1 MKKLFLLFLLFI
13 TMITYAQQ
21 DVKHR
26 THTQLQQIDSVS
38 TVGNVLT
45 RDGTT
50 ERIQAITFTN
60 LALQLGVGGGGG
72 TGLQVLDEGNGNGWR
87 LTGRTAANYG
97 NIGLDAI
104 DFSLSSGI
112 SSTRGSTGIRAL
124 SSGYDI
130 INSGNDNAIFGNNNT
145 NSGSKNFMY
154 GNSNTS
160 TYDNTLTGGNSATS
174 SRAGANAIGSSVTA
188 FGQWSSVFGLYGTS
202 YSLGEFVVGLYP
214 TTYTP
219 TGQDTHSTLDRA
231 LTVGIG
237 TGTGARLDGFRVW
250 KDGSIDMPSYGVNT
264 HTGTPAY
271 NLVVDASG
279 NILED
284 ALGAGGGGTVDISG
298 TPAQNQVA
306 YFFDGNTIQGD
317 PGFTFLSLFNFLDFT
332 DDNAQ
337 IHGLTQINSSSADA
351 NMIFN
356 NIANRS
362 MVNFIPHTD
371 GSLDLGLSGNRWSTV
386 YANAG
391 NFTGAITASNV
402 SGTNTGDNAV
412 NTTYS
417 DAAFKGTAN
426 VFNADNDFIDD
437 VTSFQDNAD
446 RTKEV
451 RIEASTITT
460 GTIRTIT
467 MPDADVALADIGT
480 NTGDIS
486 TLQSDIVLKETIAA
500 RTRIVSSGTYTTANL
515 MTDNNM
521 LVKLEGTTSAITLDD
536 TGLSVDFRVTVLN
549 NTGGPITPTILGAP
563 DNGLELQTLVAVAD
577 GNYAWFT
584 LHAAN
589 TWSHITGSEGGAGGG
604 DVSKVGTPVD
614 NQIGVWTGNG
624 TIEGDANFNFTGTTM
639 SLDIGVDDIDFGQIN
654 LYGDNVSSGYANID
668 FYNNASY
675 DTNINAWRIGTST
688 TSGDFGIRE
697 SVSGTN
703 AFAIDDVTD
712 ALSAPLT
719 STADIVAIGNTAL
732 ITKEYGDANYGGAG
746 GGDVVGP
753 ASSTDDNIA
762 TFDLATGKLIQDSGV
777 GIANVPLLD
786 AANTFSSATEL
797 TVNGGV
803 RIGSAANSG
812 MILDQ
817 TSSSVDFSLAMTPNT
832 AIGNGGTSFG
842 QINIGQFSNV
852 AIGNATTWV
861 ATDYLLVAGNGT
873 GTGGL
878 ANTGF
883 YLKKNGEGYFEGLLY
898 SEGGL
903 KSDTVD
909 EYTAT
914 AGVTIDGVLIKDN
927 LVDARDVSADGAI
940 LDALNDNT
948 INAQTGTTYPIVD
961 ADKNKWITLDNAA
974 AITVSVNTT
983 LTLAIGTKIHLINK
997 GAGQVTVGG
1006 TATVNTTETLK
1017 LRKQWS
1023 VATLMQ
1029 IATDV
1034 WLLTGDLELAP

>member
-214 TTYTP
+214 TTYSP
-219 TGQDTHSTLDRA
+219 TGQDTHSILDRA
-231 LTVGIG
+231 FTVGIG

-317 PGFTFLSLFNFLDFT
+317 TGFTFNSSFNFLDFT

-417 DAAFKGTAN
+417 DVAFKGTAN

-480 NTGDIS
+480 NTGNIS

-589 TWSHITGSEGGAGGG
+589 TWSHVTGSAGGAG
-604 DVSKVGTPVD
+604 S
-614 NQIGVWTGNG
+614 
-624 TIEGDANFNFTGTTM
+624 
-639 SLDIGVDDIDFGQIN
+639 
-654 LYGDNVSSGYANID
+654 
-668 FYNNASY
+668 
-675 DTNINAWRIGTST
+675 
-688 TSGDFGIRE
+688 
-697 SVSGTN
+697 
-703 AFAIDDVTD
+703 
-712 ALSAPLT
+712 
-719 STADIVAIGNTAL
+719 
-732 ITKEYGDANYGGAG
+732 
-746 GGDVVGP
+746 GDVVGP

-762 TFDLATGKLIQDSGV
+762 TFNLATGKLIQDSGV

-803 RIGSAANSG
+803 RIGSAADSG